1 MANGEKAPA
10 EKAPVGSS
18 STTNVWDF
26 LRAAIV
32 LAALVVL
39 TLAVT
44 THYGKNAQNAATIL
58 GITAPVL
65 AAIVGGTLG
74 YYAGNNTGKASGQEK
89 GEEKVKQNLGA
100 PVKVLDSHLATAVA
114 PAEASRAIGEL
125 KGLAML

>member
-1 MANGEKAPA
+1 M
-10 EKAPVGSS
+10 
-18 STTNVWDF
+18 
-26 LRAAIV
+26 

-44 THYGKNAQNAATIL
+44 AHYGKNAQSAATIL

-74 YYAGNNTGKASGQEK
+74 YYAGNNTGKASGEEK

-100 PVKVLDSHLATAVA
+100 PVKVLDSHLAAAAEA